1 MTVCIRILHDFDL
14 YFSDR
19 NIDEESH
26 LIQTLQASLS
36 KLENEKQIL
45 EGKLVE
51 NQLASNA
58 VSVAP
63 GYGSHA
69 DDKIFDLV
77 KNDVRTSL
85 SHMQEMMEEIEFMQ
99 KKLDNKRLEIDQL
112 QENFKIKEKEFS
124 EKILRL
130 ENIISEHVEENE
142 RLRNINEKPVEDE
155 NSDTESQK
163 EDLYTF
169 VPIKDSFVPIAIKE
183 KTESSEKLINR
194 IRGKF
199 YCERE
204 KVIDLT
210 KTLLEKEKEIAAKVR
225 PEFSK
230 NLGVSKNFLGF
241 RTGHT
246 FPIRSQC
253 FA

>member
-1 MTVCIRILHDFDL
+1 MLNDFDL

-19 NIDEESH
+19 NIDEESN

-51 NQLASNA
+51 NQLASKPI
-58 VSVAP
+58 S
-63 GYGSHA
+63 
-69 DDKIFDLV
+69 DDKIFDFV
-77 KNDVRTSL
+77 KNDVKTSL
-85 SHMQEMMEEIEFMQ
+85 GHMQEMMAEIEFMQ
-99 KKLDNKRLEIDQL
+99 EKLDNKRLEIDQL

-130 ENIISEHVEENE
+130 ENIISEYVEENE
-142 RLRNINEKPVEDE
+142 KLRNINEKPVEDE

-163 EDLYTF
+163 EGLYTF

-225 PEFSK
+225 QEFSK
-230 NLGVSKNFLGF
+230 NFGVRKTLSENEFF
-241 RTGHT
+241 RL
-246 FPIRSQC
+246 
-253 FA
+253 

>member
-1 MTVCIRILHDFDL
+1 M
-14 YFSDR
+14 
-19 NIDEESH
+19 
-26 LIQTLQASLS
+26 S

-51 NQLASNA
+51 NQPATNA
-58 VSVAP
+58 VT
-63 GYGSHA
+63 

-77 KNDVRTSL
+77 NNDVRTSL
-85 SHMQEMMEEIEFMQ
+85 SHMQEMMGEIEFTQ
-99 KKLDNKRLEIDQL
+99 KKLDDKRLEIDQL
-112 QENFKIKEKEFS
+112 EENFKIKEKEYS
-124 EKILRL
+124 AKILRL

-142 RLRNINEKPVEDE
+142 RLRIINEKPDEDE

-225 PEFSK
+225 ADF
-230 NLGVSKNFLGF
+230 F
-241 RTGHT
+241 
-246 FPIRSQC
+246 
-253 FA
+253 

>member
-1 MTVCIRILHDFDL
+1 M
-14 YFSDR
+14 
-19 NIDEESH
+19 
-26 LIQTLQASLS
+26 QASLS

-51 NQLASNA
+51 NQPATNA
-58 VSVAP
+58 VT
-63 GYGSHA
+63 

-77 KNDVRTSL
+77 NNDVRTSL
-85 SHMQEMMEEIEFMQ
+85 SHMQEMMGEIEFTQ
-99 KKLDNKRLEIDQL
+99 KKLDDKRLEIDQL
-112 QENFKIKEKEFS
+112 EENFKIKEKEYS
-124 EKILRL
+124 AKILRL

-142 RLRNINEKPVEDE
+142 RLRIINEKPDEDE

-225 PEFSK
+225 ADFFKLKQLFSK
-230 NLGVSKNFLGF
+230 
-241 RTGHT
+241 
-246 FPIRSQC
+246 
-253 FA
+253 

>member
-1 MTVCIRILHDFDL
+1 MLNDFDL

-19 NIDEESH
+19 NIDEESN

-51 NQLASNA
+51 NQLASKPI
-58 VSVAP
+58 S
-63 GYGSHA
+63 
-69 DDKIFDLV
+69 DDKIFDFV
-77 KNDVRTSL
+77 KNDVKTSL
-85 SHMQEMMEEIEFMQ
+85 GHMQEMMAEIEFMQ
-99 KKLDNKRLEIDQL
+99 EKLDNKRLEIDQL

-130 ENIISEHVEENE
+130 ENIISEYVEENE
-142 RLRNINEKPVEDE
+142 KLRNINEKPVEDE

-163 EDLYTF
+163 EGLYTF

-225 PEFSK
+225 PKFSK
-230 NLGVSKNFLGF
+230 
-241 RTGHT
+241 T
-246 FPIRSQC
+246 FGGQKDS
-253 FA
+253 F